1 MLHSKYKFISFLSS
15 IFICCIIV
23 NVKAQVVEPF
33 YIATPFDEEIYFTKT
48 AFPFNPS
55 FMKNNK
61 VKSIVLK
68 NNDENG
74 INYIYDFNPDG
85 QVVSITNIQY
95 NKERIDTTFYIRHYY
110 NTKGLIDKEARIDY
124 NNGIVKISSYQYDEK
139 NRIDKIRIFSL
150 NSEMPNRL
158 QNSGWLGESAPG
170 VDKIVTLGALPN
182 ENLLNK
188 MIAENSFSSW
198 QYRYYNENRFEVE
211 ERTEYF
217 DFLKHNDNQETCNQK
232 KTYYYLN
239 KRPAVLFLHNGCS
252 DKTTPSELYQFK
264 EGFLSTLADAPNSI
278 EPKSEK
284 YTYNKN
290 KNLVLMEDI
299 WSEQKVSE
307 LVMTYDKKGFLTTI
321 QRKSD
326 TVKMTQ
332 YFEDRIL
339 KISYSF
345 Y

>member
-1 MLHSKYKFISFLSS
+1 MLYSKYKLISFLTS
-15 IFICCIIV
+15 IFICCIIF
-23 NVKAQVVEPF
+23 NGKAQVKPF
-33 YIATPFDEEIYFTKT
+33 YTVMPFEEEIYFTKT
-48 AFPFNPS
+48 VFPFNSS
-55 FMKNNK
+55 FMKNHK

-74 INYIYDFNPDG
+74 INYIYNFNPDG
-85 QVVSITNIQY
+85 QVVSITNIRH
-95 NKERIDTTFYIRHYY
+95 NKEKRDTTFYIRNYY
-110 NTKGLIDKEARIDY
+110 NPKGLIDKKASIDY

-139 NRIDKIRIFSL
+139 NRIDKIRFFSL

-158 QNSGWLGESAPG
+158 QNSGWLGESYPG
-170 VDKIVTLGALPN
+170 VDKIVILGTLPN

-188 MIAENSFSSW
+188 MIEENSFSSW
-198 QYRYYNENRFEVE
+198 HYRYYNENKFEIE
-211 ERTEYF
+211 ECTEYY
-217 DFLKHNDNQETCNQK
+217 DFLKKNDNQETCNQK
-232 KTYYYLN
+232 KTYYYLDGI
-239 KRPAVLFLHNGCS
+239 PVALFLHDGCA
-252 DKTTPSELYQFK
+252 DKTTPSKLYQFK
-264 EGFLSTLADAPNSI
+264 EGFLSALADAPNSI
-278 EPKSEK
+278 EPQSEK

-299 WSEQKVSE
+299 WSAQKVSE

-326 TVKMTQ
+326 TAKMSH

-339 KISYSF
+339 NITYSF